1 MIKVGIIDD
10 EILARKVLEEYCSKI
25 DNLEI
30 VLSTGNPLEFINFI
44 QQNDL
49 DLIFLDIEMP
59 ELNGMEILRSMIKP
73 PKVILTTAYSEYA
86 LESYNYGVVDY
97 LLKPI
102 KIERFLK
109 AINKVS
115 ASKIAE
121 PKKNK
126 GNKELQIKHDG
137 MPVNISFKSILYIQ
151 SFGNYLKIFTDSRM
165 YLISETLI
173 NITTLLSENFQRT
186 HKSYI
191 TNLDRVTKA
200 TRTHL
205 LIENN
210 KVPVSTMY
218 KVIVF
223 KKLEVLSKL

>member
-1 MIKVGIIDD
+1 MIKVGIVDD

-25 DNLEI
+25 DNLDL
-30 VLSTGNPLEFINFI
+30 VLSTGNPLDFINFI

-109 AINKVS
+109 AINKVT
-115 ASKIAE
+115 ASKLTQL
-121 PKKNK
+121 KKNSE
-126 GNKELQIKHDG
+126 NEELQIKHDG

-210 KVPVSTMY
+210 KVPVSAMY

-223 KKLEVLSKL
+223 KKLEVLAKL

>member
-1 MIKVGIIDD
+1 M
-10 EILARKVLEEYCSKI
+10 A
-25 DNLEI
+25 
-30 VLSTGNPLEFINFI
+30 
-44 QQNDL
+44 
-49 DLIFLDIEMP
+49 
-59 ELNGMEILRSMIKP
+59 
-73 PKVILTTAYSEYA
+73 YA

-115 ASKIAE
+115 VLKT
-121 PKKNK
+121 PPLKKNK
-126 GNKELQIKHDG
+126 GPEELQIKHDG
-137 MPVNISFKSILYIQ
+137 MPVNISFNSILYIQ
-151 SFGNYLKIFTDSRM
+151 SFGNYLKIFTDSRI

-173 NITTLLSENFQRT
+173 NITTFLSENFQRT

-210 KVPVSTMY
+210 KVPVSAMY

-223 KKLEVLSKL
+223 KKLEVLAKL